1 MFITPKEKG
10 LTQDQIDKICED
22 LWAKVKPRKCPDCG
36 VEWGSKH
43 DDNCDV
49 ARCTKCGGQRLSC
62 DCKNG
67 DGDSDIWSGLWP
79 GVMEC
84 YKNKL
89 ICYDTCRYPD
99 NGKELGWCFDLN
111 KWALM
116 NMSNQNS

>member
-1 MFITPKEKG
+1 MPLPLS
-10 LTQDQIDKICED
+10 LTVSIILFPTFFVVTET
-22 LWAKVKPRKCPDCG
+22 
-36 VEWGSKH
+36 WGSKH